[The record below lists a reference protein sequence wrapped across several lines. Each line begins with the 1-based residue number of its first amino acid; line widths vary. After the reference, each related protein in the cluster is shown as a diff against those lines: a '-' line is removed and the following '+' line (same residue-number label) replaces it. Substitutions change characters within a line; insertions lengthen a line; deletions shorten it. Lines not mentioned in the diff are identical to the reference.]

1 MWHVCVFVGLC
12 LNLRELGN
20 VFAKTYWVVA
30 QPACAASAF
39 AEPDKDFKLPTSQ
52 GHFWFFFQR
61 KTQPLCFLQF
71 CFHEINQ
78 SNVKIDISQ
87 KMYNIFNIYNISYIL
102 IHQDWTFLDLSK
114 CWKCKFKS
122 YSSIIAARSLSRF
135 LLLKSIKI
143 VCSRWVVVRGGWS
156 LTFGSYVTLARP
168 VGKPISYNCASF
180 TTPFQSA
187 LRTTAFTRNPRMR

>member
-52 GHFWFFFQR
+52 GQG
-61 KTQPLCFLQF
+61 
-71 CFHEINQ
+71 
-78 SNVKIDISQ
+78 
-87 KMYNIFNIYNISYIL
+87 
-102 IHQDWTFLDLSK
+102 
-114 CWKCKFKS
+114 WKCKFKS

-135 LLLKSIKI
+135 LLLKSIMI
-143 VCSRWVVVRGGWS
+143 VCSQWVVVRSGWSLTFGSYVTMARESESENESESESVRGGWS

-187 LRTTAFTRNPRMR
+187 LRTTALTRNPRMR